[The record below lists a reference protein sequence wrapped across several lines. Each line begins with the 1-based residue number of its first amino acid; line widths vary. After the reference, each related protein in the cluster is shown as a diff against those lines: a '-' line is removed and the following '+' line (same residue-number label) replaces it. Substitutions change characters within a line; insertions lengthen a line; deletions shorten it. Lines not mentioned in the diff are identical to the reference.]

1 MLIAFVCEPFS
12 VQARLRGRGEV
23 DEARDL
29 MAGVDSW
36 DDDEPI
42 SLLTSE
48 GLQAAARA
56 KATHDQLVAEGH
68 GAEEQRGDPLESSS
82 HAPRPDSTHWA
93 PATPTSKT
101 VRSSSPV
108 APLSRAPEE
117 PVAGSS
123 SASPSAAMHVCPES
137 LQVQLQWGHFL
148 FWACPNTGKQK
159 YDSKTSPIPLPHPDH
174 HCRGYVFNGDSVSAR
189 FTSTARGRRGLRIPG
204 TLRGGV
210 NKRFFEGL
218 QSCTKD
224 ERGQGAA
231 QD

>member
-108 APLSRAPEE
+108 A
-117 PVAGSS
+117 GSS
-123 SASPSAAMHVCPES
+123 SASPLAAMNVCLDS
-137 LQVQLQWGHFL
+137 LQVPLQWGQVL
-148 FWACPNTGKQK
+148 DWTCPITGQ
-159 YDSKTSPIPLPHPDH
+159 
-174 HCRGYVFNGDSVSAR
+174 
-189 FTSTARGRRGLRIPG
+189 
-204 TLRGGV
+204 
-210 NKRFFEGL
+210 
-218 QSCTKD
+218 
-224 ERGQGAA
+224 
-231 QD
+231 